1 MYSKYKHD
9 DDDDD
14 NDDVAVVVDEVS
26 KHSFALLVADVGVAL
41 VVVVVVDQFAIANA
55 FGTGMPAF

>member
-26 KHSFALLVADVGVAL
+26 KHSFALLAADVGVAL
-41 VVVVVVDQFAIANA
+41 VVVVDQFAKANA
-55 FGTGMPAF
+55 FGTGIPAF